1 VSQGELTLSR
11 TKLVGLFIGI
21 DLALFL
27 SALDQTILNTAV
39 PKMAA
44 ELGDFDLGPWI
55 ITSYLLMCTI
65 VTPFAGK
72 LADTV
77 GTKRALAWATGLFV
91 IASLLCGLAPSF
103 AFLIAARGFQGVGGG
118 AMISLCFISIGEIFS
133 ARERGKYQGI
143 LAAAF
148 IVAAIIGPALGGWLA
163 DHKLWRWVF
172 YINVPLGF
180 IASICLMV
188 FFPHVERIAK
198 EKTAKLFPAELFKSR
213 LINICLVTVFVT
225 GIGLFSGS
233 LVLAL
238 LLQETYHT
246 NAAQSG
252 YALTPLM
259 LLVALASILGG
270 LSISRTGRYK
280 IICIAGLILMS
291 VGVIQLA
298 MIDAKSPLYA
308 VFVGAGVSGLG
319 LGLLL
324 PVHAIVVQNSVD
336 KSVLGVA
343 TSMTQLFR
351 SLGGT
356 IGTALLSGFLALLL
370 KTHSMQMSLTTVLMI
385 YAVTLCGTTLLNFF
399 MPEVELKTKQT
410 RSP

>member
-1 VSQGELTLSR
+1 VPDEKVGLSR
-11 TKLVGLFIGI
+11 AKLIGLFIGI

-44 ELGDFDLGPWI
+44 ELGDFDLGAWI

-65 VTPFAGK
+65 VTPVAGK
-72 LADTV
+72 LADTIS
-77 GTKRALAWATGLFV
+77 TKRALLWATAVFV
-91 IASLLCGLAPSF
+91 VASVCCGSAPSF
-103 AFLIAARGFQGVGGG
+103 AWLIAARALQGVGGG
-118 AMISLCFISIGEIFS
+118 AMISLCFISIGELFS

-148 IVAAIIGPALGGWLA
+148 IIAAIIGPALGGWLA
-163 DHKLWRWVF
+163 DHKLWRWIF
-172 YINVPLGF
+172 YINVPLGI
-180 IASICLMV
+180 IASICLVV
-188 FFPHVERIAK
+188 FFPHVERISK
-198 EKTAKLFPAELFKSR
+198 EKVAKVFPVELFKSR
-213 LINICLVTVFVT
+213 LINISLITVFVT

-233 LVLAL
+233 LVLAML
-238 LLQETYHT
+238 FQETYHT

-280 IICIAGLILMS
+280 IICIAGLILMT

-298 MIDAKSPLYA
+298 MIDTKSPLYA
-308 VFVGAGVSGLG
+308 VFVGGAVSGLG

-336 KSVLGVA
+336 ERVLGVA

-356 IGTALLSGFLALLL
+356 IGTGLLSGFLALLL
-370 KTHSMQMSLTTVLMI
+370 KTQSMQMSLTTVLMI

-399 MPEVELKTKQT
+399 MPEVELKTKQA
-410 RSP
+410 RLP

>member
-1 VSQGELTLSR
+1 MSKGELALSR
-11 TKLVGLFIGI
+11 AKLVGLFIGI

-39 PKMAA
+39 PKMSD
-44 ELGDFDLGPWI
+44 ELGDLQLGPWI
-55 ITSYLLMCTI
+55 IAAYLLMCTV
-65 VTPFAGK
+65 VTPIAGK
-72 LADTV
+72 LADTI
-77 GTKRALAWATGLFV
+77 GTKRALGWAIGVFV
-91 IASLLCGLAPSF
+91 IASLGCGFAPCF
-103 AFLIAARGFQGVGGG
+103 PLLIAARALQGIGGG

-133 ARERGKYQGI
+133 ARERGQYQGI

-163 DHKLWRWVF
+163 DHELWRWIF
-172 YINVPLGF
+172 YINVPLGI
-180 IASICLMV
+180 IASICLAL
-188 FFPHVERIAK
+188 FFPHVERISK
-198 EKTAKLFPAELFKSR
+198 EKNAKILPDELFKSR
-213 LINICLVTVFVT
+213 LINISLITVFVT

-233 LVLAL
+233 LVIAM

-246 NAAQSG
+246 NAVESG

-259 LLVALASILGG
+259 LLVAVASIVGG

-280 IICIAGLILMS
+280 IICIAGLLLMT

-298 MIDAKSPLYA
+298 LINTESPLYA

-324 PVHAIVVQNSVD
+324 PVHAIVVQNTVD
-336 KSVLGVA
+336 DAVLGVA

-356 IGTALLSGFLALLL
+356 IGTGMLSGFLTLLL
-370 KTHSMQMSLTTVLMI
+370 KTQTMQMSLTTVLMI

-399 MPEVELKTKQT
+399 MPEVELKTKQA
-410 RSP
+410 RLP

>member
-1 VSQGELTLSR
+1 MSERELALSR

-39 PKMAA
+39 PRMAA
-44 ELGDFDLGPWI
+44 EFGDFDLGPWI
-55 ITSYLLMCTI
+55 ITAYLLMCT
-65 VTPFAGK
+65 VATPLAGK
-72 LADTV
+72 LADTI

-91 IASLLCGLAPSF
+91 AASMLCGMATSF
-103 AFLIAARGFQGVGGG
+103 AFLIAARAVQGVGGG
-118 AMISLCFISIGEIFS
+118 AMISLCFISIGELFT

-172 YINVPLGF
+172 YINVPLGLV
-180 IASICLMV
+180 ASICLAL
-188 FFPHVERIAK
+188 FFPRVERISK
-198 EKTAKLFPAELFKSR
+198 EKGTKIFPRELFNST
-213 LINICLVTVFVT
+213 LVNISLVTVFVT
-225 GIGLFSGS
+225 GMGLFSGS

-238 LLQETYHT
+238 LFQETYHT

-259 LLVALASILGG
+259 LLVALASIAGG
-270 LSISRTGRYK
+270 LLISRTGRYK
-280 IICIAGLILMS
+280 IICIAGLVLMS
-291 VGVIQLA
+291 VGAVQLA
-298 MIDAKSPLYA
+298 LINAQSPLYA

-336 KSVLGVA
+336 RSVLGVA

-356 IGTALLSGFLALLL
+356 IGTGLLSGFLALLL

-399 MPEVELKTKQT
+399 MPEVELKTKQA
-410 RSP
+410 RLP